1 MDYRLWFAAIGFA
14 SVLAMWGFHRF
25 GRTKANEHL
34 QARGVLVEGEV
45 LKCNVQ
51 GSRFIWT
58 EITFTY
64 APEGG
69 QPPVTVTRKL
79 DGRVLLEAGSV
90 YRFAT
95 CVLIR
100 RSRFWWDMKSVM
112 MPVNKSIDT
121 VPQQQEAAPPQVLVV
136 RSFLR

>member
-1 MDYRLWFAAIGFA
+1 MQPKWRAWKSGFFTASLKGMDYRLWFAAIGFA

-79 DGRVLLEAGSV
+79 DGRVLLEAGQRV
-90 YRFAT
+90 PVRY
-95 CVLIR
+95 L
-100 RSRFWWDMKSVM
+100 RSHPKV
-112 MPVNKSIDT
+112 SI
-121 VPQQQEAAPPQVLVV
+121 LVGYEK
-136 RSFLR
+136 RHDAC